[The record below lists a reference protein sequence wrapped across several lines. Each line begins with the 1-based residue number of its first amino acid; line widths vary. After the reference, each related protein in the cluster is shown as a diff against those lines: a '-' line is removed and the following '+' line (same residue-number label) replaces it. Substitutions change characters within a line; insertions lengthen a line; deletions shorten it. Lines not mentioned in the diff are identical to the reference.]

1 MATQPDNWE
10 AVKELFEAA
19 LEEDPARRSLF
30 LKERCPDAG
39 LRAEVERLLA
49 EYDQAGAFLST
60 PALGNLAFEAED
72 PTLIQR
78 LSGGELLAGRFRIV
92 RFIAGGGMGE
102 VYEAEDQELRER
114 VAIKT
119 IRPEILT
126 QPNAVARFK
135 REVHLARKVTH
146 PNVCRIFDIFRH
158 RPEGGSAQEEI
169 VFISMELLQGETL
182 GAQLKADGRMN
193 VGQALP
199 LVQQMASALTA
210 AHAMGIVHRDFKPGN
225 VLLVGAPGKWRAVVT
240 DFGLALSSVASDETG
255 SLSIGQGL
263 LGTPAYMSPEQIEG
277 RPATAASDI
286 YALGLVIYE
295 MVTCAR
301 PFHGETPIS
310 AALKRLS
317 ETPTPPRTFE
327 PGLSLAWQSVIL
339 RCLERDPAKRFS
351 NAEEV
356 ARAISSEHPG
366 VTPWP
371 ASRTGVTWIMAAA
384 MAAVLLSA
392 AIGYGVHRW
401 RARVHPTAAGVVAR
415 RSVAVLGF
423 RNLSG
428 KPDAGWLSTALS
440 ELLTT
445 ELAAGEQLRTVPG
458 ENVARMKADLSL
470 PDTDSLS
477 QATLAKI
484 HKNIGSDFVVLGSYL
499 EMGNQIRVDLRVQD
513 AKAGE
518 TIATVSDTGTET
530 NLLDLVSKTGS
541 ELRHYLG
548 VAEVT
553 AAEVGAVRASAPP
566 NPEAARLYAEGLQR
580 LRVFDALGARDLLE
594 KAVAAAPNYPM
605 AHSALATAWATLG
618 YDARATAEA
627 KKAFD
632 LSTNLPRE
640 DRLWIE
646 ANYRLRNK
654 EVQKA
659 IDIYRLLFE
668 FFPDNV
674 EYGLA
679 LAKVASSHGK
689 ARDGLTTL
697 EALRMLPPPAS
708 DDPRIDLAEAEAAGA
723 LSDFH
728 RQQQAAAKARTKA
741 EAQGNI
747 LFVAHAQMEEG
758 RAFED
763 LGEHGKAIALFREA
777 KETYTRAG
785 YRGEVAQAL
794 LNLAIELEEGG
805 DYAHARTAGEE
816 SLAIWRQIGN
826 QRGLAQGLMEMAIIL
841 RHEGD
846 LPRARRLLEE
856 ARRIDHEIGNRQ
868 AESEV
873 TGNMGNV
880 LDDQGDIASARRA
893 YEESLA
899 VSQEIGDKLDQA
911 ISVENVGNELTALG
925 QTGEA
930 RQKYEESRNRSV
942 ELGSKSLT
950 TEVDLTYGD
959 FLLKTGDIRAARQ
972 KFDEALRQ
980 AVELGEQGFIGA
992 AHAAWGDLLAAGGD
1006 LPGAEKEYER
1016 AIGIFTKAGSKAS
1029 LADARLSLAQ
1039 LHVDQGDGAGAFD
1052 LATQSLQEFETEKST
1067 RKQAL
1072 AHLVLARALL
1082 AQGKVIAAQNEIQ
1095 SAKELLR
1102 ENQDRRLD
1110 LEFQIT
1116 GAMVAGKNPGNAV
1129 AAAETLARSVLE
1141 AEKLGFVVYQFDA
1154 RLALGEIEM
1163 ELGTPGASARLKQLQ
1178 RDASAKGFLLVARK
1192 AAALDAKTQSG
1203 QVRQK
1208 SVGVDS
1214 QEPQISNARPGPP
1227 ARPPSSAC

>member
-30 LKERCPDAG
+30 LKERCPDAS

-60 PALGNLAFEAED
+60 PALGNLAFDAED
-72 PTLIQR
+72 LTPLQR
-78 LSGGELLAGRFRIV
+78 LSEGQLLAGRFRIV
-92 RFIAGGGMGE
+92 RLIAGGGMGE

-119 IRPEILT
+119 IRPEILA
-126 QPNAVARFK
+126 QPNVVARFK

-182 GAQLKADGRMN
+182 GARLKAGGRMD
-193 VGQALP
+193 VGEALP

-225 VLLVGAPGKWRAVVT
+225 VLLVGAPGTWRAVVT
-240 DFGLALSSVASDETG
+240 DFGLALSSVTSDETV
-255 SLSIGQGL
+255 SLSTGQGL

-295 MVTCAR
+295 MVTGAR
-301 PFHGETPIS
+301 PFQGETPIS

-339 RCLERDPAKRFS
+339 RCLERDPVKRFS

-356 ARAISSEHPG
+356 ARAISSEHPD

-371 ASRTGVTWIMAAA
+371 ASRTGVTWIMAV
-384 MAAVLLSA
+384 VLLSA
-392 AIGYGVHRW
+392 AIGIGYGVHRW
-401 RARVHPTAAGVVAR
+401 KARVQPTAPGVVAR

-470 PDTDSLS
+470 PDTDSLGP
-477 QATLAKI
+477 ATLAKI

-499 EMGNQIRVDLRVQD
+499 EMGDQIRVDLRVQD

-605 AHSALATAWATLG
+605 AHSALATAWSTLG
-618 YDARATAEA
+618 YDAKATEEA

-646 ANYRLRNK
+646 ANYRVRNK

-689 ARDGLTTL
+689 SKDGLTTL

-708 DDPRIDLAEAEAAGA
+708 DDPRIDLAEAQAAGA

-747 LFVAHAQMEEG
+747 LFVAYAQLEEG

-763 LGEHGKAIALFREA
+763 LGEHGKAVALFRQA
-777 KETYTRAG
+777 KETFTRAG
-785 YRGEVAQAL
+785 DRGQVARAL
-794 LNLAIELEEGG
+794 WALAIELEESG
-805 DYAHARTAGEE
+805 DYAHARIACEE
-816 SLAIWRQIGN
+816 SLAIRRQIGN
-826 QRGLAQGLMEMAIIL
+826 QRGVAQGLMEMAIIL

-846 LPRARRLLEE
+846 LPRARQLLEE
-856 ARRIDHEIGNRQ
+856 ARQIDHEIGDRQ

-899 VSQEIGDKLDQA
+899 VSQEIGDKLNQA

-959 FLLKTGDIRAARQ
+959 LLLQSGDIAAARQ
-972 KFDEALRQ
+972 KYDEALRQ
-980 AVELGEQGFIGA
+980 AVQLGEQGFIGA

-1006 LPGAEKEYER
+1006 LSGAEKEYES
-1016 AIGIFTKAGSKAS
+1016 AIAIFTKAGSKAG
-1029 LADARLSLAQ
+1029 LAVARLSLAQ
-1039 LHVDQGDGAGAFD
+1039 LRVEQGDGAGAFD
-1052 LATQSLQEFETEKST
+1052 LATQALQEFETEKST

-1072 AHLVLARALL
+1072 AYLVLAHALL
-1082 AQGKVIAAQNEIQ
+1082 AQGKVIAAQNEIR

-1116 GAMVAGKNPGNAV
+1116 GAMVAGKNPANAV
-1129 AAAETLARSVLE
+1129 AAAGTLARSVLQ
-1141 AEKLGFVVYQFDA
+1141 AEKLGFVGYQFDA

-1163 ELGTPGASARLKQLQ
+1163 HLGTPGASARLKQLQ
-1178 RDASAKGFLLVARK
+1178 RDASGKGFLLVARK
-1192 AAALDAKTQSG
+1192 AAAVDAKTQSG
-1203 QVRQK
+1203 QVRQN
-1208 SVGVDS
+1208 SVGV
-1214 QEPQISNARPGPP
+1214 ARQGLVHIG
-1227 ARPPSSAC
+1227 